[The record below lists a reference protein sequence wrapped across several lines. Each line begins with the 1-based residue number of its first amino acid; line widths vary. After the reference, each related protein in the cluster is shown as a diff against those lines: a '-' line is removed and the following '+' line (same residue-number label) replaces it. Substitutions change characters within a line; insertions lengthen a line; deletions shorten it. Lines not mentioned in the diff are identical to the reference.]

1 MSNIFSYESAPMQML
16 LRLGDLILLNV
27 CYLACCIPVFT
38 IGAAQ
43 AGLYTACRTMQ
54 NREDD
59 SSPVAAFWRGFRSGF
74 GSVTIAWGILTVV
87 LVLVTWLSV
96 ASINAKGNVFLS
108 VLAILSVA
116 IFQTLVPAFHSR
128 FECTPWQLIRNTW
141 FMLFAHPLRSLLIT
155 VLIWIPAYL
164 FGAPVLIAKEAPFLF
179 MSCAPIWIS
188 VYFSGA
194 FSLATALLK
203 KPFKVLVDHFNE
215 THGITPEEHQ
225 PSPNA
230 VFTDVVETDEEEE

>member
-1 MSNIFSYESAPMQML
+1 MSNVFSYESAPMQML

-59 SSPVAAFWRGFRSGF
+59 SSAVAAFWRGFRTGF

-87 LVLVTWLSV
+87 LVAVMWLSI
-96 ASINAKGNVFLS
+96 ASMMAGGSVWLS
-108 VLAILSVA
+108 VLAMVA
-116 IFQTLVPAFHSR
+116 VATFHALVPAFHSR

-141 FMLFAHPLRSLLIT
+141 FMLFAHPLRTLILTALL
-155 VLIWIPAYL
+155 W
-164 FGAPVLIAKEAPFLF
+164 APVIVFVVNTYVF

-194 FSLATALLK
+194 FSLSTALLK

-215 THGITPEEHQ
+215 THGITPEVHE

-230 VFTDVVETDEEEE
+230 VFTDVVETEEEEK